1 MSGFLKEFGPFK
13 NQSDAQAAVTQ
24 IRKQELIQNVF
35 EGIKP
40 MLSCRLCRDQPLVHL
55 QHHNRRTSR
64 PKSSYK
70 TAQSSDTCKS
80 RYQSDV
86 GPKANNG
93 QHVKSVELHDHKTC
107 KCILTSWHLRR
118 RVADILADIALNKVK

>member
-40 MLSCRLCRDQPLVHL
+40 MLSCRLRRDQPLVHL
-55 QHHNRRTSR
+55 QHLLRTSR

-70 TAQSSDTCKS
+70 TAQSSDIRKS
-80 RYQSDV
+80 R
-86 GPKANNG
+86 
-93 QHVKSVELHDHKTC
+93 
-107 KCILTSWHLRR
+107 
-118 RVADILADIALNKVK
+118 